1 MIGSIREN
9 LIRLTRKRDLHEI
22 MCRQTLD
29 GILRKEGIEPA
40 LSPGGW
46 AASSSLLMIIA
57 RLVTELPIKN
67 VLELGC
73 GQTTMLLAAL
83 APIRDFKLTT
93 IEHNADWAHFIS
105 DRTGHDIDLAA
116 LTFDGN
122 GYVLNDLPGPFDLII
137 VDGPPGT
144 GTKWSRSGA
153 VDVVGRH
160 HAYPCAIVL
169 DDTHRRGEAATAA
182 AIANETPFM
191 VKEVRST
198 SWQTVLAA
206 PQWATMVRSLA

>member
-1 MIGSIREN
+1 MQ
-9 LIRLTRKRDLHEI
+9 RLA
-22 MCRQTLD
+22 LD
-29 GILRKEGIEPA
+29 SILREHSHKVA
-40 LSPGGW
+40 LHPGGW
-46 AASSSLLMIIA
+46 AASASLLCTVA

-73 GQTTMLLAAL
+73 GQTTLLLAAL
-83 APIRDFKLTT
+83 KKQMEFKLTT
-93 IEHNADWAHFIS
+93 IEHDAGWAELITKNS
-105 DRTGHDIDLAA
+105 GHEIDLAA

-153 VDVVGRH
+153 LSVVGQH
-160 HAYPCAIVL
+160 MAHPFVVIV

-182 AIANETPFM
+182 AIAEWNPSV
-191 VKEVRST
+191 VKTMRGDG
-198 SWQTVLAA
+198 WHTVIAA
-206 PQWATMVRSLA
+206 PQWGTMARSLV